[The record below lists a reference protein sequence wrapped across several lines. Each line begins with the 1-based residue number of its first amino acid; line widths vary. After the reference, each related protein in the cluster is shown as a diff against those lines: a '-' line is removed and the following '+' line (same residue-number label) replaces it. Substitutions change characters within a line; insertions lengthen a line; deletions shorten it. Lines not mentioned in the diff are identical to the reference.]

1 MAYRIYLV
9 DDDRFLLD
17 LYAVKFKNAG
27 HEVSAFGSGEELLA
41 MLRKPD
47 AVAPSAVLLDLIMPG
62 IGGFGTLEAIRKENL
77 AQGAKI
83 IILSNQG
90 KDTDIEK
97 AKQLS
102 ADGYII
108 KASAI
113 PSEVLSETL
122 RIIDP
127 SAPAPA
133 PTPALATATPPA
145 PPSTEANP

>member
-1 MAYRIYLV
+1 MTYRIYLV

-27 HEVSAFGSGEELLA
+27 HEVTAFGNGEELLTT
-41 MLRKPD
+41 LRKTDTVVPN
-47 AVAPSAVLLDLIMPG
+47 AILLDLIMPG

-77 AQGAKI
+77 AQGTKV

-97 AKQLS
+97 AKQLA

-113 PSEVLSETL
+113 PSEVLAETL
-122 RIIDP
+122 KIIN
-127 SAPAPA
+127 
-133 PTPALATATPPA
+133 PTP
-145 PPSTEANP
+145 